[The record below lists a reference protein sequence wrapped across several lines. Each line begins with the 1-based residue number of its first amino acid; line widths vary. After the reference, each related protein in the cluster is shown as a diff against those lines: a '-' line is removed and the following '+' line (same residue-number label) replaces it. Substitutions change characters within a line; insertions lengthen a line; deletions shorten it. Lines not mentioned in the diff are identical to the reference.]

1 MSRRSAPGRMQE
13 GMALVTS
20 LLLLLI
26 ITIIALSMFRSFGS
40 QEKIAGNLRE
50 KDRALHAAV
59 SVEQYAE
66 WWLTSSNGVLAEA
79 SPVTCTAGAPVLNA
93 NAGEGQICSAA
104 SALTVLAGLPAPP
117 LGDAGQIPLPWPTTY
132 VQYSPAGMAT
142 PAQAGINNDPA
153 FAWTPGFYITDI
165 GQAGDKQGEAYL
177 IDAFSSG
184 GTTGTVAVVES
195 TYEVQKGMCNLGSA
209 YGC

>member
-1 MSRRSAPGRMQE
+1 MRARSAPSGVQG

-26 ITIIALSMFRSFGS
+26 ITIIALSMFRGFGS

-66 WWLTSSNGVLAEA
+66 WWLTTPNGALAENA
-79 SPVTCTAGAPVLNA
+79 PVTCTAGGGVLNA
-93 NAGEGQICSAA
+93 NAGEGQICSTASSLTNLMGLAA
-104 SALTVLAGLPAPP
+104 NADVS
-117 LGDAGQIPLPWPTTY
+117 QIALPWPTTY
-132 VQYSPAGMAT
+132 VQYSPVGMST
-142 PAQAGINNDPA
+142 PAQPADPNA
-153 FAWTPGFYITDI
+153 DPEFFWTPGFYITDL
-165 GQAGDKQGEAYL
+165 GPAKDGQGEAYL

-184 GTTGTVAVVES
+184 ATPNTVAVVES
-195 TYEVQKGMCNLGSA
+195 TYEVKAGMCNLGSL